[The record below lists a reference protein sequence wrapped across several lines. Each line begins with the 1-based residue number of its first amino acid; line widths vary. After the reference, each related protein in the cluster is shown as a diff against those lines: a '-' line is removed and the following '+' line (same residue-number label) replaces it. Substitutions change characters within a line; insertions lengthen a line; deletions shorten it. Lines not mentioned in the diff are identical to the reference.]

1 MYMWRMHIYVNI
13 CINSLLSFT
22 NQMTS
27 TMKIWMCF
35 LFPLKYIRKSANAE
49 PILPTWG
56 NNDYS

>member
-1 MYMWRMHIYVNI
+1 MHIYVNI